1 MNSRGHYKISEKQT
15 TNICSP
21 KQEETTKHLY
31 SQKSGHYKTFV
42 VPKSGHYKTFVVLKS
57 GHYKTLVVSKKR
69 TLQKIYSLKKADP
82 TNHL

>member
-1 MNSRGHYKISEKQT
+1 MNSQGHCKISEKQT

-21 KQEETTKHLY
+21 KKEETTKHLY

-42 VPKSGHYKTFVVLKS
+42 VL
-57 GHYKTLVVSKKR
+57 KKR
-69 TLQKIYSLKKADP
+69 TLQNICSPNKRTLQTICSLKKADP